1 MTVVLLEHT
10 LFAWEAVAE
19 ERAMHP
25 ADERARMVVQLRSE
39 IAGQKDPDAAR
50 ELRQCLRALEQLER
64 VVHDHGGPTF
74 TIGASGKVEPVPE
87 SATVTRAWH
96 AIQQRWP
103 KLITRLRNQVARAMS
118 TERTMPLTATS
129 SIPTGERQRYA
140 LAASALRKELGEN
153 FLDASTPMASR
164 TAQVRKWKQLA
175 LRRRTQET

>member
-1 MTVVLLEHT
+1 M
-10 LFAWEAVAE
+10 
-19 ERAMHP
+19 P
-25 ADERARMVVQLRSE
+25 S
-39 IAGQKDPDAAR
+39 
-50 ELRQCLRALEQLER
+50 CLGQLER

-140 LAASALRKELGEN
+140 LAASALRKELGEY
-153 FLDASTPMASR
+153 FLDPSTPMASR

-175 LRRRTQET
+175 LRRRTPRS